1 MDYISK
7 YNKYYKKYNNLKQS
21 GGGNLAYNLT
31 SLFIELYFEYKNFNE
46 VMKEFEFQ
54 LQNYVNKLKIPIKY
68 ENGIIYVLKK
78 DNTIYSEIKIPKYYL
93 NENTFFQ
100 ENTMQGEP
108 YIINF
113 LSIGINMYYRINKP
127 NEEKLPYLLAGL
139 ICNMGKSRVK
149 LGEGTSILN
158 RNDKNHQKF
167 RDENILKNLNLVPE
181 DLLIVKKTLGQM
193 NKSILEDSRIMRFEI
208 IKMIEKHRTETNEE
222 VCNSLWKLVTSNLYD
237 YSQNFTL
244 KDNIFRSRNER
255 TNDEIKQLVND
266 NIKNYNLKYTDI
278 IKFCLNVKD
287 ETNVKLNKILEKIFN
302 QSIKPNSSCSELGKD
317 ACGENG
323 VWNTKNGK
331 ITGNINSPVE
341 VTYFANLMVKFLNRF
356 FPEIRAFVVGGIF
369 PSYFTNDNIK
379 DYDFVMLSNIK
390 DFRNLLLPIIFL
402 FCQFCEVAQG
412 VGKLPSG
419 NIVIKDESKNGNERP
434 RNFNIRIDVP
444 NFEGLDIVLPR
455 DLEYDKKNKNAFEQD
470 INMEGIKDIND
481 VQQIREILITDLKR
495 RECYLNA
502 LYGEMSYNID
512 KEESEINIFNYLP
525 QEKALNQDEKQMV
538 KDFNNSFRNWQEF
551 PTDGLDTFIS
561 DYFRVIRIFKM
572 YLNKFYDGEPSI
584 SLLNEN
590 MVKVLEYYNQQNRDI
605 IYHSDNGIF
614 KMIDLLKNKIELL
627 NKRNYNSYEKIEIIV
642 SKINKFGEYLYK
654 LSFIFFIINQKLEYE
669 SQDKNVLPIK
679 EIYEQKISNLDKVLN
694 IQREKISDLK
704 QISYGTSTN
713 KYLNKQEGEVNLKK
727 VEKFLTF
734 IERTRLF
741 NEKDKRN
748 KFFYINSSVSLE
760 IFLQRFRLI
769 MRFYLKNNINQDEML
784 TMLLSSYL
792 LPYLTKEETSNKLY
806 KSKIKDTHKIIEKL
820 KSQFTKPI
828 KKYKIR
834 SELRDAVGIARIH
847 KILDRI

>member
-7 YNKYYKKYNNLKQS
+7 YNKYYKKYNNLKQR

-46 VMKEFEFQ
+46 VMKDFEFQ

-68 ENGIIYVLKK
+68 ENGVIYVLKN

-100 ENTMQGEP
+100 ENTMHGEP

-139 ICNMGKSRVK
+139 ICYMGKSRVK

-167 RDENILKNLNLVPE
+167 RDEDILKNLNLIPE

-208 IKMIEKHRTETNEE
+208 IKMIEKHRTERNED

-266 NIKNYNLKYTDI
+266 NIRNYNLKYTDI

-302 QSIKPNSSCSELGKD
+302 QSIKPDSSCSELGKD

-341 VTYFANLMVKFLNRF
+341 VTYFANLLVKFLNRF

-379 DYDFVMLSNIK
+379 DYNFVMLSNIK

-419 NIVIKDESKNGNERP
+419 NIVIKDESKNGNDRP

-481 VQQIREILITDLKR
+481 EQQIREILITDLKR

-525 QEKALNQDEKQMV
+525 QEKASNPDEKQMV
-538 KDFNNSFRNWQEF
+538 KNFNNSLRNWQEF

-572 YLNKFYDGEPSI
+572 YLKKFYDGEPSI

-627 NKRNYNSYEKIEIIV
+627 NKRNYNSYEKIEIMV

-679 EIYEQKISNLDKVLN
+679 DIYEQKISNLDKVLN

-704 QISYGTSTN
+704 QISYGPSTN

-727 VEKFLTF
+727 VEKFLNF

-741 NEKDKRN
+741 NEKGKRN
-748 KFFYINSSVSLE
+748 KFFYINSSVTLE
-760 IFLQRFRLI
+760 IFLKRFRLI

-792 LPYLTKEETSNKLY
+792 LPHVSKEETSNKLY

-834 SELRDAVGIARIH
+834 SELKDEVGIARIH

>member
-7 YNKYYKKYNNLKQS
+7 YNKYYKKYNNLKQRGS
-21 GGGNLAYNLT
+21 GNLAYNLT

-46 VMKEFEFQ
+46 VMKDFEFQ

-68 ENGIIYVLKK
+68 ENGVIYVLKN

-100 ENTMQGEP
+100 ENTMHGEP

-139 ICNMGKSRVK
+139 ICYMGKSRVK

-167 RDENILKNLNLVPE
+167 RDEDILKNLNLIPE

-208 IKMIEKHRTETNEE
+208 IKMIEKHRTERNED

-266 NIKNYNLKYTDI
+266 NIRNYNLKYTDI

-302 QSIKPNSSCSELGKD
+302 QSIKPDSSCSELGKD

-341 VTYFANLMVKFLNRF
+341 VTYFANLLVKFLNRF
-356 FPEIRAFVVGGIF
+356 FPEIRAFVVGEIF

-379 DYDFVMLSNIK
+379 DYNFVMLSNIK

-419 NIVIKDESKNGNERP
+419 NIVIKDESKNGNDRP

-455 DLEYDKKNKNAFEQD
+455 DLEYDKKNKNVFEQD

-481 VQQIREILITDLKR
+481 EQQIREILITDLKR

-525 QEKALNQDEKQMV
+525 QEKASNPDEKQMV
-538 KDFNNSFRNWQEF
+538 KNFNNSLRNWQEF

-627 NKRNYNSYEKIEIIV
+627 NKRNYNSYEKIEIMV

-679 EIYEQKISNLDKVLN
+679 DIYEQKISNLDKVLN

-704 QISYGTSTN
+704 QISYGPSTN

-741 NEKDKRN
+741 NEKSKRN
-748 KFFYINSSVSLE
+748 KFFYINSSVTLE

-792 LPYLTKEETSNKLY
+792 LPHVSKEETSNKLY

-834 SELRDAVGIARIH
+834 SELKDEVGIARIH